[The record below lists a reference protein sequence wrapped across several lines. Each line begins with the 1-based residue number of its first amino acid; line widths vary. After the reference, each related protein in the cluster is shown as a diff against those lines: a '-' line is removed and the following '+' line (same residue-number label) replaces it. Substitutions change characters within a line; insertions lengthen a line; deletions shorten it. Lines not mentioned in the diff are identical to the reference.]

1 MMRGNDRCPCGSGL
15 KFKRCCR
22 SKDRPPETCHF
33 CGKKEP
39 EVKGE
44 YAVLVNKDGTEDKEQ
59 IFACMAC
66 IEKQRPGG
74 DASANGLLPLMVMA
88 AGTWGFRV
96 PRAPR
101 KRR

>member
-1 MMRGNDRCPCGSGL
+1 MRGNERCPCGSGL

-22 SKDRPPETCHF
+22 DKGRDPETCHF

-59 IFACMAC
+59 IFACTAC

-74 DASANGLLPLMVMA
+74 DSSGLLPLMVMA
-88 AGTWGFRV
+88 AGAWGCRV
-96 PRAPR
+96 PRTPR